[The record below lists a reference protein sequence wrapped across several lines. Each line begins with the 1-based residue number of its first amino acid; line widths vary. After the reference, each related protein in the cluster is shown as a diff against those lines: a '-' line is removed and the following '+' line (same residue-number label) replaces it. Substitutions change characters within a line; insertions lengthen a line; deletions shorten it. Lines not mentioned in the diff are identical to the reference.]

1 MSKYYLKRIPHSI
14 VFALTLEDLYNNHKF
29 NFDGM
34 NIGAGKT
41 RHTSLDWFLAP
52 TERPSIEKA
61 SVKEHYIDI
70 PGTNGGLDLS
80 EALTG
85 FPLYDYIEGSFEFN
99 VLNERKLPIL
109 NDIGEK
115 IGEKEVSWEVL
126 NRDIR
131 EFLNGRERYMMLE
144 DDPAWYYKGRF
155 TIGAYDASNASN
167 SRIKIEYKVY
177 PYKRLST
184 CIYNTKPLNVYF
196 DTISLMKDDVA
207 QAVVSFW
214 GKTDVS
220 LNYEE
225 THTYDGR
232 REQFDERALPCGS
245 ESVPIKIIVDC
256 PVEGYIFVV
265 DYGGP
270 PGEEAFK
277 REYILKE
284 GKQEIK
290 LRGLVLRNVSNRG
303 LLYSGCW
310 FKLSLMSIYD
320 DFDETVA
327 YSKGDKITLNTSQIG
342 SSNWILVAKEDIAS
356 GSSFDISKWE
366 LDSLGL
372 IGMSEFSET
381 ESYSVDDIVYRYDT
395 TNNTVVA
402 YKALGAVSPGTFN
415 PSDWTDNFYIRPFN
429 VYSTIT
435 FSMLYDIGV
444 M

>member
-1 MSKYYLKRIPHSI
+1 MSRYYLKRIPHSI

-29 NFDGM
+29 NFDGID
-34 NIGAGKT
+34 IGAGKT

-52 TERPSIEKA
+52 IERPSIEKA

-99 VLNERKLPIL
+99 ILNERKLPIL

-115 IGEKEVSWEVL
+115 IGEKEVSWEIL

-196 DTISLMKDDVA
+196 DTISLMKDDIA

-214 GKTDVS
+214 NKTNVELQYGRDK
-220 LNYEE
+220 L
-225 THTYDGR
+225 YDGR
-232 REQFDERALPCGS
+232 NPGPLPCGS
-245 ESVPIKIIVDC
+245 ESVPITFIVNS
-256 PVEGYIFVV
+256 PVDGYKFSIMFS
-265 DYGGP
+265 GGP
-270 PGEEAFK
+270 YNFD
-277 REYILKE
+277 RDYILNQ
-284 GKQEIK
+284 GKQEFK
-290 LRGLVLRNVSNRG
+290 LRGVVLSNNTHEG
-303 LLYSGCW
+303 LLYSDYW
-310 FKLSLMSIYD
+310 ITISLNDYEEFKTTSS
-320 DFDETVA
+320 
-327 YSKGDKITLNTSQIG
+327 YSKDDKCSLTTSQLTNQG
-342 SSNWILVAKEDIAS
+342 WVLKAKEDITA
-356 GSSFDISKWE
+356 GSLDISKWE
-366 LDSLGL
+366 LDTVGL
-372 IGMSEFSET
+372 TGITAFSET
-381 ESYSVDDIVYRYDT
+381 ESYAKDDMVYTYDT

-402 YKALGAVSPGTFN
+402 YKALGAVSPGTFD
-415 PSDWTDNFYIRPFN
+415 PSDWTDDLVLKPQDFYQS
-429 VYSTIT
+429 VTLS
-435 FSMLYDIGV
+435 LQYDIGV